1 MQTRCRKD
9 ITKVKR
15 KLERDE
21 EPVEV
26 DMAWLLEALRTILHA
41 KQLKVDGKLMLD
53 PIAEFYWELVILK
66 DEAIETYDKL
76 ATACEEF
83 GTMVGFLREVREMFR
98 DQE

>member
-9 ITKVKR
+9 ITKIKR

-26 DMAWLLEALRTILHA
+26 DMAWLLEALQTILRG
-41 KQLKVDGKLMLD
+41 KELKVDGELVLD
-53 PIAEFYWELVILK
+53 SIAGFYWELVILK

-83 GTMVGFLREVREMFR
+83 GTMVGLLCAIREMFH